1 MGYQGQPSRKTQVNV
16 GRTTLKLDE
25 GDDDEPVF
33 TTLPTEPVGKLLE
46 VLQHGTAWSAVTVET
61 MLGDGLDGYISDD
74 DLIVLVPLP
83 KRHFRRRPGR
93 RERWR
98 SSVHATTQRGNRRCT
113 KR

>member
-25 GDDDEPVF
+25 GDDD
-33 TTLPTEPVGKLLE
+33 
-46 VLQHGTAWSAVTVET
+46 
-61 MLGDGLDGYISDD
+61 
-74 DLIVLVPLP
+74 LIVLVPSP

-98 SSVHATTQRGNRRCT
+98 SSVHATTQTWEPEVHEKMMSLIASQIARGLNIAEAN
-113 KR
+113 